1 MSLLA
6 DADSMERQVQI
17 SEWTYQ
23 DKLETLFVF
32 QLMYIGLL
40 VLILFMVLAK
50 LGFFRT
56 GFVYLIAVVI
66 AIVIFAIW
74 FFRSAYTKN
83 IRDKRE
89 WNRRRFPG
97 DGSTNPA
104 VPAADVAAAAKATLA
119 SCEAASAN

>member
-6 DADSMERQVQI
+6 DPESLERQVQI

-23 DKLETLFVF
+23 DKLETLFIF

-74 FFRSAYTKN
+74 LFRSAYTKN

-104 VPAADVAAAAKATLA
+104 VPAADVAAAAKETLA
-119 SCEAASAN
+119 SCAAASAN

>member
-6 DADSMERQVQI
+6 DADSLERQVQI

-23 DKLETLFVF
+23 DKLETLFIF

-50 LGFFRT
+50 IGFFRT
-56 GFVYLIAVVI
+56 GFVYLIAVII
-66 AIVIFAIW
+66 AIALFMIW

-83 IRDKRE
+83 IRDKRQ

-104 VPAADVAAAAKATLA
+104 VPASDVAAAARETLA
-119 SCEAASAN
+119 SCAAEASK

>member
-1 MSLLA
+1 L
-6 DADSMERQVQI
+6 ERQVQI

-23 DKLETLFVF
+23 DKLETLFIF
-32 QLMYIGLL
+32 QFMYIGLL

-56 GFVYLIAVVI
+56 GFVYLIGVVI

-74 FFRSAYTKN
+74 LFRSAYTKN

-104 VPAADVAAAAKATLA
+104 VPAADVAAAAKETLA
-119 SCEAASAN
+119 SCAAASAN

>member
-1 MSLLA
+1 MSLVA
-6 DADSMERQVQI
+6 DQESMERQVQV

-23 DKLETLFVF
+23 DKLETLFIF

-56 GFVYLIAVVI
+56 GFVYLIAIVI

-74 FFRSAYTKN
+74 LFRSAYTKN
-83 IRDKRE
+83 IRDKRQ

-104 VPAADVAAAAKATLA
+104 VPAADVAAAARETLA
-119 SCEAASAN
+119 SCASEAN